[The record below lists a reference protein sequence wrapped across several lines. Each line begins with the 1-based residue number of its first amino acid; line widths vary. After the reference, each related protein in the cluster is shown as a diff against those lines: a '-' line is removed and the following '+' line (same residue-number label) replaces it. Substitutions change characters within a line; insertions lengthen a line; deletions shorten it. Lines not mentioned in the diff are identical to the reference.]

1 MIIHLIMYLSLIFPK
16 KSLFDAKK
24 YIMSKDYYNFA
35 KLIKVRIFW
44 ESQKIEKK
52 NLTSF
57 LFIYLVTSTQMR
69 GF

>member
-1 MIIHLIMYLSLIFPK
+1 MYLSLIFPK

-44 ESQKIEKK
+44 ESQKIEKI
-52 NLTSF
+52 F
-57 LFIYLVTSTQMR
+57 
-69 GF
+69 